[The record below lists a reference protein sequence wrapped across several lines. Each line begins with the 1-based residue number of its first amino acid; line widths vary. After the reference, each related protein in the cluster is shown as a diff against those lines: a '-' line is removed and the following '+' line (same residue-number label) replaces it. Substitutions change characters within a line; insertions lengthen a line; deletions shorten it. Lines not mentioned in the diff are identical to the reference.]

1 MINRNTM
8 FSLLTAFF
16 LIGFLPVNRLC
27 ESQTPSDY
35 QLKPDPEAVLVYAQV
50 ISKRTERFV
59 EGLKREDF
67 LIYDGGVKQDM
78 TDFSQED
85 LPVSI
90 VLLLDVSGSMR
101 YAVKLIK
108 DVVTD
113 SLRPLKPEDEVSLV
127 AFSET
132 PRVVLPFTKDE
143 GLIKEKIE
151 ELNGNDI
158 HGPTYEREGL
168 YFAATHL
175 RTASKPA
182 GCRIIIMITDNV
194 STNYIQ
200 PHSNKDVVKE
210 LLRSGVIVHGLT
222 VPPNGPQR
230 VDARGFVPKGSIDTY
245 VEETGGLLLDLR
257 HKEARVKVAKL
268 IDNLHKRYT
277 FRYKPSHLK
286 RDKSRAEMKLK
297 ISPDV
302 EKREGKLQVSVKLA
316 S

>member
-1 MINRNTM
+1 MIHRNTM
-8 FSLLTAFF
+8 ISLLTGFF
-16 LIGFLPVNRLC
+16 LIGFLPVTRLC
-27 ESQTPSDY
+27 ENPTRSDY
-35 QLKPDPEAVLVYAQV
+35 QLKSDPEAVLVYAQV
-50 ISKRTERFV
+50 LSKRTDRFV
-59 EGLKREDF
+59 EGLRREDF
-67 LIYDGGVKQDM
+67 LIYDGGVKQVI
-78 TDFSQED
+78 TDFRQED

-108 DVVTD
+108 NVVTE
-113 SLRPLKPEDEVSLV
+113 SLRPLKPEDEVSLI

-143 GLIKEKIE
+143 SLIKEKIE
-151 ELNGNDI
+151 ELDRT
-158 HGPTYEREGL
+158 HGPTYEREAL

-194 STNYIQ
+194 SDNHIQ

-210 LLRSGVIVHGLT
+210 LLRSGVIVHGLI

-230 VDARGFVPKGSIDTY
+230 IDPRGFVTKGSINTY

-257 HKEARVKVAKL
+257 DTEARFYIAKL

-277 FRYKPSHLK
+277 FRYEPSHLK
-286 RDKSRAEMKLK
+286 RNRSHAEIKLK
-297 ISPDV
+297 ISPEV

-316 S
+316 P